1 MLLAVPRG
9 SNKPIGHISAVINT
23 NSTGWVSM
31 FIVDEAYRGKAIGA
45 ALFDEMMH
53 DFRSFGTKIV
63 GLDGVAEQK
72 ATYERRGFVESQA
85 GVLKLMNRP
94 LFSKKEVHAAAEI
107 QVTTTT
113 HLVSLD
119 SVPHHL
125 LAEHELKYTGFERR
139 SLWNGK
145 NMFDRPDVIG
155 WALVSKAKPDSVDDI
170 FAWAMVRRCSSG
182 ARIGPVYAHDAESAK
197 VVLAAAVKTASVQY
211 IKTIP
216 LENEPLSSMA
226 DEEINEKAS
235 LVAEVWTGNADALGV
250 FEQLGWTPSGL
261 EYHRMW
267 LDGKATPQQSEGG
280 LAQKGL
286 FAVFDAAIG

>member
-1 MLLAVPRG
+1 MLLAFPKG
-9 SNKPIGHISAVINT
+9 SKKPIGHVAGVINT

-31 FIVDEAYRGKAIGA
+31 FILDEAYRGKAIGA
-45 ALFDEMMH
+45 ALFRTMMS
-53 DFRSFGTKIV
+53 DFRNNGTKIV

-72 ATYERRGFVESQA
+72 ATYERRGFVDSKL
-85 GVLKLMNRP
+85 GVLKLMSRP
-94 LFSKKEVHAAAEI
+94 LASKKEVRASAEVE
-107 QVTTTT
+107 VTTTT

-119 SVPHHL
+119 NVPHHL

-139 SLWNGK
+139 GLWNGK

-155 WALVSKAKPDSVDDI
+155 WALASKAKPDSVDDI
-170 FAWAMVRRCSSG
+170 FAWSMVRRCSSG
-182 ARIGPVYAHDAESAK
+182 ARVGPVYAHDAESAK

-216 LENEPLSSMA
+216 LENEPLSSLS
-226 DEEINEKAS
+226 DNEINENAS
-235 LVAEVWTGNADALGV
+235 LVAEVWTGNAQALGV
-250 FEQLGWTPSGL
+250 FEELGWVPGGV

-280 LAQKGL
+280 LAQKGV
-286 FAVFDAAIG
+286 FAIFDAAIG